1 MRIATATSMRAAMRC
16 FNGHV
21 EFWFAVLV
29 LSAAWFYYPYCQT
42 GPTLCIWKNLLG
54 IQCPGCGLTRGV
66 CFLVH
71 GKWAEAIRFNPLSLL
86 TVVILS
92 SNTLY
97 GAFGFF
103 GNYRSRKGQGWIGPD
118 RSDRASSEG
127 YPERSRD
134 RISVP
139 SEGL

>member
-1 MRIATATSMRAAMRC
+1 MRIASATSLRAATRC
-16 FNGHV
+16 FNENV
-21 EFWFAVLV
+21 EFWFAVLI

-42 GPTLCIWKNLLG
+42 GPTLCIWKKLLG
-54 IQCPGCGLTRGV
+54 ISCPGCGLTRGV

-86 TVVILS
+86 AVGILL

-97 GAFGFF
+97 GVFEFF
-103 GNYRSRKGQGWIGPD
+103 GNYRRRKGRGWTGQE
-118 RSDRASSEG
+118 RSDSEA
-127 YPERSRD
+127 YPKRNGD
-134 RISVP
+134 WIVVV